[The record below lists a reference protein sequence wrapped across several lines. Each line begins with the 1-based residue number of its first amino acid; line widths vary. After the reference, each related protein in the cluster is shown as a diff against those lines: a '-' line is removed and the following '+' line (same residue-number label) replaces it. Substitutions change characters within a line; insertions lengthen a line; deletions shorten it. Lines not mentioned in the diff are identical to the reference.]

1 MIKCLLNDKNH
12 DNLKMLRSLLIIFL
26 LSSYFIL
33 VGCGTKGPL
42 YIPEQ
47 RYPQKDTQAQPAT
60 TPTVNTQP

>member
-1 MIKCLLNDKNH
+1 MH
-12 DNLKMLRSLLIIFL
+12 RSLLIIFA
-26 LSSYFIL
+26 LSGYFLL

-60 TPTVNTQP
+60 TPPVNTQTKN